1 MQTRTA
7 SGAGRPEFTLQ
18 HYVRYDP
25 LGFWQEQHTADR
37 ARSSAL
43 QPFAGPTPPALA
55 DSRRLCV
62 SMRWFVNHRIDSA
75 RQCHSFLFA
84 TPEFVCNP
92 GVKGQQAPNR
102 HWRGAHHKY
111 CCIRAQ
117 YQPLIISM
125 TASQNHA
132 AQPPPVE
139 TEHIQAG
146 VRFHPSDLP
155 QPRLPPNPRHQEDNE
170 AVILQLHRRSVL
182 AQGCPRIP
190 GYPQE
195 SRWSQWYWW
204 ILRHSGRCQHQAASC
219 ME

>member
-75 RQCHSFLFA
+75 RQCPSFLFA
-84 TPEFVCNP
+84 T
-92 GVKGQQAPNR
+92 
-102 HWRGAHHKY
+102 
-111 CCIRAQ
+111 
-117 YQPLIISM
+117 L
-125 TASQNHA
+125 
-132 AQPPPVE
+132 
-139 TEHIQAG
+139 
-146 VRFHPSDLP
+146 
-155 QPRLPPNPRHQEDNE
+155 
-170 AVILQLHRRSVL
+170 
-182 AQGCPRIP
+182 
-190 GYPQE
+190 E
-195 SRWSQWYWW
+195 SRGNRLQIDTEEAHTINTVAFGLS
-204 ILRHSGRCQHQAASC
+204 ISRLLSA
-219 ME
+219 